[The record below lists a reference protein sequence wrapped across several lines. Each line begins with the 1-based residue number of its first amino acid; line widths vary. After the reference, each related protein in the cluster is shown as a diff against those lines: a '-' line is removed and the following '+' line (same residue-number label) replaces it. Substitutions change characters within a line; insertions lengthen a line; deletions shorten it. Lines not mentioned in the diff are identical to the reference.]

1 MRHGTKCGYRIEVS
15 RVSKVTVSVSVSYTA
30 LPCILYRT
38 RKMMCLLQLQVPTD
52 RVPDHHPGEPVF
64 DDTRYLSLF
73 SYPETLTLAS
83 CNFVPGRSRT
93 DSKLISLSP
102 GKPRCFYATCGRWEA
117 VTLCFRP
124 VHLFVHVCMHTC
136 LHPNGVLG
144 DFLPVHRQHL

>member
-1 MRHGTKCGYRIEVS
+1 
-15 RVSKVTVSVSVSYTA
+15 
-30 LPCILYRT
+30 
-38 RKMMCLLQLQVPTD
+38 MCLLQLQVPTD

-124 VHLFVHVCMHTC
+124 VHLFVHAYM
-136 LHPNGVLG
+136 LASKRRAER
-144 DFLPVHRQHL
+144 FLTSSPSTSLIYSHITISFL